1 MSIRLDASGLLNGL
15 SKMEFKVQQGTRLY
29 AETAATKMIN
39 YAKKNAPWD
48 DDTGNSRGTMDYE
61 VTNKGKSVE
70 IKLRGNTPHFK
81 YLELAMEKRYAI
93 LFPTIKRWKGEVLS
107 GWAKVVSK

>member
-15 SKMEFKVQQGTRLY
+15 SEMEFKVQQGTRLY

-39 YAKKNAPWD
+39 YAKKNAPWTD
-48 DDTGNSRGTMDYE
+48 RTGNSRQTMDNE
-61 VTNKGKSVE
+61 IISKGKSME
-70 IKLRGNTPHFK
+70 IRLRGNTPHFK